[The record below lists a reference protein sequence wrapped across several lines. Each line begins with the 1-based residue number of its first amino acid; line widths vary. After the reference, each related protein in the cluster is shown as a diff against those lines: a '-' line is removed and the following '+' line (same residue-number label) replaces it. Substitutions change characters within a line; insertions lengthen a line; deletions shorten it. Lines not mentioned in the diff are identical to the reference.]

1 MIRRILVGV
10 DGSANSLGA
19 LNWTIALAQQ
29 TNSEVIAVHA
39 MGLKPIEQDGRFLS
53 PEEARHITA
62 DLLDSIWCAP
72 LKNSGVKHQN
82 LLVEGS
88 PVTAL
93 LEIAGELE
101 VDLIVVGTRG
111 HSLGEASL
119 GSTAHRIIEDSPMP
133 VVVLPPR
140 PVDG

>member
-10 DGSANSLGA
+10 DGSTNSLGA

-29 TNSEVIAVHA
+29 TNAEVIAVHA
-39 MGLKPIEQDGRFLS
+39 MGLKPIEEDGKFLS
-53 PEEARHITA
+53 PEEARHIVA
-62 DLLDSIWCAP
+62 DLLDSVWCAP
-72 LKNSGVKHQN
+72 LKISGVKHQN
-82 LLVEGS
+82 LLIEGS

-93 LEIAGELE
+93 LEIAGELA

-111 HSLGEASL
+111 HSVGEASI
-119 GSTAHRIIEDSPMP
+119 GSTAHRIIEESKTP

-140 PVDG
+140 PSDG

>member
-29 TNSEVIAVHA
+29 TNAEVMAVHA
-39 MGLKPIEQDGRFLS
+39 MGLKPIEEDGKFLS

-62 DLLDSIWCAP
+62 ELLDSVWCAP

-82 LLVEGS
+82 LLIEGS
-88 PVTAL
+88 PVSAL
-93 LEIAGELE
+93 LEIAGELA

-111 HSLGEASL
+111 HSLGEASI
-119 GSTAHRIIEDSPMP
+119 GSTAHRIIEESKTP

-140 PVDG
+140 PADE

>member
-1 MIRRILVGV
+1 VIRRILVGV

-29 TNSEVIAVHA
+29 TNAEVMAVHA
-39 MGLKPIEQDGRFLS
+39 MGLKPIEEDGKVLS

-62 DLLDSIWCAP
+62 ELLDSVWCAP
-72 LKNSGVKHQN
+72 LKNAGVKHQN
-82 LLVEGS
+82 LLIEGS
-88 PVTAL
+88 PVSAL
-93 LEIAGELE
+93 LEIAGELA

-111 HSLGEASL
+111 HSLGEASI
-119 GSTAHRIIEDSPMP
+119 GSTAHRIIEESKRP

-140 PVDG
+140 PVDD